1 VAQWIIYWLGAAL
14 LVTTGYLTIMLLVLP
29 RRLNIYQ
36 IVALILAAIVFAPVT
51 IVVTLTTVT
60 LLLTRSRDRY
70 PHLGTLVVAV
80 FLAACAAAILSLGTQ
95 VLAPRGV
102 VAWALVPALF
112 LVYFYLFPPGRLV
125 PRSTRWL
132 AILVGLPFLGPL
144 FTAEEATRQS
154 TPPQLPN
161 VPLAHLAIN
170 VALLA
175 GDAITVGILIIGIVP
190 QLYVAYLRLDE
201 SGRVPR
207 PRGGTLAAGVAA
219 GVGGVVAA
227 ALIFTPVTGKLTPAP
242 HILYIAVFLAVALP
256 LVAAA
261 LALPRVRPYDGPA
274 LAYRALVYGA
284 LTAALIGVY
293 FICVGVVSAGS
304 FAVGSFA
311 AGGLPPLAALVGV
324 AAISALIR
332 PLRLFLKRTVA
343 ERVFPRLFVVETH
356 MTALGDALRDQVSL
370 DILSDRLV
378 AGVSAALQPDSVTLW
393 LRGAPSLS
401 GEAVRRL
408 LPRYAPQARGAGRDA
423 PDSPAWE
430 LEVGRHAGADAP
442 PPETRALTVAT
453 DDPLR
458 DVLPRGGGTLAAD
471 DLPAASPC
479 GRALRAR
486 GAKLVQY
493 FGDDGE
499 IFGLLVLGPRA
510 GGAGYSFDDR
520 EALDVL
526 AERVSPTVRVALLL
540 HEQDV
545 EGRERERVDQEL
557 ATARRIQQTLLPKVI
572 PALSGWEIAT
582 HYQPAR
588 AVGGD
593 FYDFLPFADG
603 RLGLV
608 LGDVTDKGVPAALV
622 MATTRSMLRAAALD
636 SATPGPVLAR
646 VNDLLYADLPASMF
660 VTCFYAI
667 LDPATGHVIY
677 ANAGQD
683 LPYLRR
689 ADGCV
694 AELRATGM
702 PLGLMP
708 GMEYEEREDALA
720 LGDGVLFYSDGLVE
734 AHDPAREMFGFPRLA
749 ELLAGTTL
757 DRRVLE
763 MLLGALATFTGPAWE
778 QEDDVTLVTLRRYG

>member
-1 VAQWIIYWLGAAL
+1 
-14 LVTTGYLTIMLLVLP
+14 
-29 RRLNIYQ
+29 
-36 IVALILAAIVFAPVT
+36 
-51 IVVTLTTVT
+51 
-60 LLLTRSRDRY
+60 
-70 PHLGTLVVAV
+70 
-80 FLAACAAAILSLGTQ
+80 
-95 VLAPRGV
+95 
-102 VAWALVPALF
+102 
-112 LVYFYLFPPGRLV
+112 
-125 PRSTRWL
+125 
-132 AILVGLPFLGPL
+132 
-144 FTAEEATRQS
+144 
-154 TPPQLPN
+154 
-161 VPLAHLAIN
+161 
-170 VALLA
+170 
-175 GDAITVGILIIGIVP
+175 
-190 QLYVAYLRLDE
+190 
-201 SGRVPR
+201 
-207 PRGGTLAAGVAA
+207 
-219 GVGGVVAA
+219 
-227 ALIFTPVTGKLTPAP
+227 
-242 HILYIAVFLAVALP
+242 
-256 LVAAA
+256 
-261 LALPRVRPYDGPA
+261 
-274 LAYRALVYGA
+274 
-284 LTAALIGVY
+284 
-293 FICVGVVSAGS
+293 
-304 FAVGSFA
+304 
-311 AGGLPPLAALVGV
+311 
-324 AAISALIR
+324 
-332 PLRLFLKRTVA
+332 
-343 ERVFPRLFVVETH
+343 
-356 MTALGDALRDQVSL
+356 
-370 DILSDRLV
+370 
-378 AGVSAALQPDSVTLW
+378 
-393 LRGAPSLS
+393 
-401 GEAVRRL
+401 
-408 LPRYAPQARGAGRDA
+408 
-423 PDSPAWE
+423 
-430 LEVGRHAGADAP
+430 
-442 PPETRALTVAT
+442 
-453 DDPLR
+453 
-458 DVLPRGGGTLAAD
+458 VLPRGGGTLAAD

-720 LGDGVLFYSDGLVE
+720 LGDGILFYSDGLVE